1 MNFAEVIQSSQGI
14 YACRL
19 AVDYPMTVYGRPSP
33 PPHLIISIFGLLS
46 SSNVLARD

>member
-14 YACRL
+14 YSCRL

-33 PPHLIISIFGLLS
+33 HLIISIFGLLF